1 MSRGDGDERGRDEV
15 LRVLVVDDEAPA
27 RQRLLDLLARDAT
40 VQVVGTANNGES
52 AIAAIREL
60 DPDLVFLDV
69 QMPGRTGLEVIR
81 AVGADAMPLTIFV
94 TAYDQYALT
103 AFDVAAVDY
112 LVKPFDDERF
122 EQALARAR
130 RQVALGKVDRLAAR
144 LRTLLGEGDEPSAAT
159 APAATPPAP
168 PVPGASGGYLER
180 IAVDMRGQVKIVPV
194 RQIDFIEASGPYA
207 ELRVGDRKYLVRE
220 RMQTLEERLDPA
232 RFLRIHRSVIVRL
245 ELVESL
251 LRGAGGD
258 YAVQL
263 KGGTRLKVSRSRYE
277 ELAQILG
284 VAT

>member
-1 MSRGDGDERGRDEV
+1 MTRGTIDGGEHAAE

-27 RQRLLDLLARDAT
+27 RQRILDLLERDRT
-40 VQVVGTANNGES
+40 VRVVGTANNGES

-69 QMPGRTGLEVIR
+69 QMPGKTGLEVMR
-81 AVGADAMPLTIFV
+81 AIGADAMPLTIFV

-130 RQVALGKVDRLAAR
+130 RQVALEKVDQLAGR
-144 LRTLLGEGDEPSAAT
+144 LRTLLGEGDAP
-159 APAATPPAP
+159 PAATEPAAAATG
-168 PVPGASGGYLER
+168 GAATGGYLER

-194 RQIDFIEASGPYA
+194 KQIDYIEASGPYA
-207 ELRVGDRKYLVRE
+207 ELHVGDRTYLVRE

-251 LRGAGGD
+251 LKGAGGD

-263 KGGTRLKVSRSRYE
+263 KGGARLKVSRSRYE
-277 ELAQILG
+277 ELAQMLG
-284 VAT
+284 VST

>member
-1 MSRGDGDERGRDEV
+1 MSRADAAERERDEV

-27 RQRLLDLLARDAT
+27 RQRILDLLERDSG

-52 AIAAIREL
+52 AATAIREL

-69 QMPGRTGLEVIR
+69 QMPGKTGLEVIR
-81 AVGADAMPLTIFV
+81 AVGADAMPVTIFV

-130 RQVALGKVDRLAAR
+130 RHVALEKVDRLAGR
-144 LRTLLGEGDEPSAAT
+144 LRTLLGEGNEPSAAT
-159 APAATPPAP
+159 HAATTSGASA
-168 PVPGASGGYLER
+168 PGATAGYLER

-194 RQIDFIEASGPYA
+194 RQIDFIEANGPYA
-207 ELRVGDRKYLVRE
+207 ELHVGDRKYLVRE
-220 RMQTLEERLDPA
+220 RMQTLEERLDPT

-251 LRGAGGD
+251 LKGAGGD

-263 KGGTRLKVSRSRYE
+263 KGGTRLKVSRSRYD

-284 VAT
+284 VST